1 MIKEINFAGVLLP
14 PLMGYALAAALLW
27 LAARFALSRTGLYR
41 FIWHP
46 PLFNTALYVIL
57 LSIVVVATL

>member
-14 PLMGYALAAALLW
+14 PLMGYALAAGVIW
-27 LAARFALSRTGLYR
+27 LVLRFALTRADLYR
-41 FIWHP
+41 FVWHP

>member
-1 MIKEINFAGVLLP
+1 MIKEINLAGVLLP
-14 PLMGYALAAALLW
+14 PLMGYALVAGILW
-27 LAARFALSRTGLYR
+27 LALRFALSRADLYR

-57 LSIVVVATL
+57 LSLVVVATL

>member
-14 PLMGYALAAALLW
+14 PLMGYGLVAALLW
-27 LAARFALSRTGLYR
+27 LVARFALSHTGLYR

-57 LSIVVVATL
+57 LSIVVIATL

>member
-14 PLMGYALAAALLW
+14 PLMGYGLVAALLW
-27 LAARFALSRTGLYR
+27 LVTRFALSRTGLYR

>member
-14 PLMGYALAAALLW
+14 PLMGYGLVAALLW
-27 LAARFALSRTGLYR
+27 LATRFVLSRTGLYR